1 MVIRLNL
8 IVYPIVCYRCQTHCI
23 RFNSSSEIGEKAIGK
38 ILEIKE
44 QEPGDNEY
52 ALFLQIDGVQGN
64 QYTYDLS
71 FLDLEQARSDDKRVE
86 FGNLTVIIASKDLDK
101 FNNAKLELS
110 DDPTAPGLTMD
121 NPNTPSPEIF
131 GNPDEMPELTGE
143 LAEKVQTVLESQ
155 INPAIASHGGVA
167 QLVGVEGQDIY
178 LKLGGGCQGCGMAQ
192 VTLTQGIETSLRDA
206 IPEIG
211 NIIDATDHA
220 SGDNPYFES
229 AKK

>member
-1 MVIRLNL
+1 M
-8 IVYPIVCYRCQTHCI
+8 TDK
-23 RFNSSSEIGEKAIGK
+23 FKFDIGDKAIDK
-38 ILEIKE
+38 ILEIKA

-86 FGNLTVIIASKDLDK
+86 FGSLTVIIASKDLDK

-110 DDPTAPGLTMD
+110 DDPTAPGLIMD

-167 QLVGVEGQDIY
+167 QLVGVEGQDVY

>member
-1 MVIRLNL
+1 M
-8 IVYPIVCYRCQTHCI
+8 TD
-23 RFNSSSEIGEKAIGK
+23 FKFDIGEKAIAK

-44 QEPGDNEY
+44 QEPGDNDY

-71 FLDLEQARSDDKRVE
+71 FLDLEQARSDDKRLE
-86 FGNLTVIIASKDLDK
+86 FGELVVIIASKDLDK
-101 FNNAKLELS
+101 FDNSKLELS
-110 DDPTAPGLTMD
+110 DDPAAPGLTMD
-121 NPNTPSPEIF
+121 NTNTPSPEIF

-192 VTLTQGIETSLRDA
+192 VTLTQGIETSLREA

>member
-1 MVIRLNL
+1 MTEN
-8 IVYPIVCYRCQTHCI
+8 
-23 RFNSSSEIGEKAIGK
+23 FKFDIGEKAIGK
-38 ILEIKE
+38 VLEIKE

-64 QYTYDLS
+64 QYTYDLT

-86 FGNLTVIIASKDLDK
+86 FGELTVIIASKDLDK

-110 DDPTAPGLTMD
+110 DDPSAPGLTMD

-167 QLVGVEGQDIY
+167 QLVGVEGQDVY

>member
-1 MVIRLNL
+1 M
-8 IVYPIVCYRCQTHCI
+8 TDK
-23 RFNSSSEIGEKAIGK
+23 FKFDIGEQAIDK

-71 FLDLEQARSDDKRVE
+71 FLDLEQARSDDKRLE
-86 FGNLTVIIASKDLDK
+86 FGSLTVIIASKDLDK

-110 DDPTAPGLTMD
+110 DDPAAPGLTMD
-121 NPNTPSPEIF
+121 NPTTPSPEIF

-167 QLVGVEGQDIY
+167 QLVGVEGQDVY

-229 AKK
+229 SKK

>member
-1 MVIRLNL
+1 M
-8 IVYPIVCYRCQTHCI
+8 TD
-23 RFNSSSEIGEKAIGK
+23 FKFDIGEKAIAK

-44 QEPGDNEY
+44 QEPGDNDY

-71 FLDLEQARSDDKRVE
+71 FLDLEQARSDDKRLE
-86 FGNLTVIIASKDLDK
+86 FGELVVIIASKDLDK
-101 FNNAKLELS
+101 FDYSKLELS
-110 DDPTAPGLTMD
+110 DDPAAPGLTMD

-192 VTLTQGIETSLRDA
+192 VTLTQGIETSLREA

>member
-1 MVIRLNL
+1 M
-8 IVYPIVCYRCQTHCI
+8 TD
-23 RFNSSSEIGEKAIGK
+23 FKFDIGKKAIAK

-44 QEPGDNEY
+44 QEPGDNDY

-71 FLDLEQARSDDKRVE
+71 FLDLEQARSDDKRLE
-86 FGNLTVIIASKDLDK
+86 FGDLVVIIASKDLDK
-101 FNNAKLELS
+101 FNNSKLELS
-110 DDPTAPGLTMD
+110 DDPAAPGLTMD

-192 VTLTQGIETSLRDA
+192 VTLTQGIETSLREA

>member
-1 MVIRLNL
+1 M
-8 IVYPIVCYRCQTHCI
+8 TDK
-23 RFNSSSEIGEKAIGK
+23 FKFDIGEKAIGK

>member
-1 MVIRLNL
+1 M
-8 IVYPIVCYRCQTHCI
+8 TDK
-23 RFNSSSEIGEKAIGK
+23 FKFDIGEQAIDK

-71 FLDLEQARSDDKRVE
+71 FLDLEQARSDDKRLE
-86 FGNLTVIIASKDLDK
+86 FGSLTVIIASKDLDK

-110 DDPTAPGLTMD
+110 DDPAAPGLTMD

-131 GNPDEMPELTGE
+131 ANPDEMPELTGE

-167 QLVGVEGQDIY
+167 QLVGVEGQDVY

-229 AKK
+229 SKK

>member
-1 MVIRLNL
+1 M
-8 IVYPIVCYRCQTHCI
+8 TD
-23 RFNSSSEIGEKAIGK
+23 FKFDIGEKAIAK

-44 QEPGDNEY
+44 QEPGDNDY

-71 FLDLEQARSDDKRVE
+71 FLDLEQARSDDKRLE
-86 FGNLTVIIASKDLDK
+86 FGDLVVIIASKDLDK
-101 FNNAKLELS
+101 FNNSKLELS
-110 DDPTAPGLTMD
+110 DDPAAPGLTMD

-155 INPAIASHGGVA
+155 INPAIASYGGVA

-192 VTLTQGIETSLRDA
+192 VTLTQGIETSLREA

>member
-1 MVIRLNL
+1 MTEN
-8 IVYPIVCYRCQTHCI
+8 
-23 RFNSSSEIGEKAIGK
+23 FKFDIGEKAIGK
-38 ILEIKE
+38 VLEIKE

-71 FLDLEQARSDDKRVE
+71 FLDLEQARSDDKRLE
-86 FGNLTVIIASKDLDK
+86 FDELVVIIASKDLDK

-110 DDPTAPGLTMD
+110 DDPAAPGLTMD

-167 QLVGVEGQDIY
+167 QLVGVEGKDIY

-192 VTLTQGIETSLRDA
+192 VTLTQGIETSLREA

>member
-1 MVIRLNL
+1 MTEN
-8 IVYPIVCYRCQTHCI
+8 
-23 RFNSSSEIGEKAIGK
+23 FKFDIGEKAIGK
-38 ILEIKE
+38 VLEIKE

-86 FGNLTVIIASKDLDK
+86 FGELTVIIASKDLDK

-110 DDPTAPGLTMD
+110 DDPSAPGLTMD

-167 QLVGVEGQDIY
+167 QLVGVEGQDVY

>member
-1 MVIRLNL
+1 M
-8 IVYPIVCYRCQTHCI
+8 TD
-23 RFNSSSEIGEKAIGK
+23 FKFDIGEKAIAK

-44 QEPGDNEY
+44 QEPGDNDY

-71 FLDLEQARSDDKRVE
+71 FLDLEQARSDDKRLE
-86 FGNLTVIIASKDLDK
+86 FGDLVVIIASKDLDK
-101 FNNAKLELS
+101 FNNSKLELS
-110 DDPTAPGLTMD
+110 DDPAAPGLTMD

-192 VTLTQGIETSLRDA
+192 VTLTQGIETSLREA

>member
-1 MVIRLNL
+1 M
-8 IVYPIVCYRCQTHCI
+8 TDK
-23 RFNSSSEIGEKAIGK
+23 FKFDIGEQAIDK

-71 FLDLEQARSDDKRVE
+71 FLDLEQARSDDKRLE
-86 FGNLTVIIASKDLDK
+86 FGSLTVIIASKDLDK

-110 DDPTAPGLTMD
+110 DDPAAPGLTMD
-121 NPNTPSPEIF
+121 NPNTRSPEIF

-167 QLVGVEGQDIY
+167 QLVGVEGQDVY

-229 AKK
+229 SKK

>member
-1 MVIRLNL
+1 M
-8 IVYPIVCYRCQTHCI
+8 TD
-23 RFNSSSEIGEKAIGK
+23 FKFDIGEKAIAK

-44 QEPGDNEY
+44 QEPGDNDY

-71 FLDLEQARSDDKRVE
+71 FLDLEQARSDDKRLE
-86 FGNLTVIIASKDLDK
+86 FDELVVIIASKDLDK

-110 DDPTAPGLTMD
+110 DDPAAPGLTMD

-192 VTLTQGIETSLRDA
+192 VTLTQGIETSLREA

>member
-1 MVIRLNL
+1 M
-8 IVYPIVCYRCQTHCI
+8 CI
-23 RFNSSSEIGEKAIGK
+23 R
-38 ILEIKE
+38 
-44 QEPGDNEY
+44 DR
-52 ALFLQIDGVQGN
+52 VQGN

-86 FGNLTVIIASKDLDK
+86 FGELTVIIASKDLDK

-110 DDPTAPGLTMD
+110 DDPSAPGLTMD

-167 QLVGVEGQDIY
+167 QLVGVEGQDVY

>member
-1 MVIRLNL
+1 LQTSIRNK
-8 IVYPIVCYRCQTHCI
+8 
-23 RFNSSSEIGEKAIGK
+23 FKFDIGDKAIDK
-38 ILEIKE
+38 ILEIKA

-86 FGNLTVIIASKDLDK
+86 FGSLTVIIASKDLDK

-167 QLVGVEGQDIY
+167 QLVGVEGQDVY

>member
-1 MVIRLNL
+1 MTEN
-8 IVYPIVCYRCQTHCI
+8 
-23 RFNSSSEIGEKAIGK
+23 FKFDIGEKAIGK
-38 ILEIKE
+38 VLEIKE

-86 FGNLTVIIASKDLDK
+86 FGELTVIIASKDLDK

-110 DDPTAPGLTMD
+110 DDPSAPGLTMD

-167 QLVGVEGQDIY
+167 QLVGVQGQDVY